1 MASAYWYRYANL
13 GNAAMKDAEVLTNE
27 FAVRYDERGECVCIH
42 TIHEGREDPAI
53 RIRLDTLKNMKPED
67 ASKWVGETILL
78 LVPSLRREIFGLSLP
93 EG

>member
-1 MASAYWYRYANL
+1 MI
-13 GNAAMKDAEVLTNE
+13 AMKDNEVLTNE

-42 TIHEGREDPAI
+42 TIHEGKEDPAI

-78 LVPSLRREIFGLSLP
+78 LVPSLRREIFGLSP
-93 EG
+93 SQDA